1 MSNGQLESGVKQC
14 CDTMQVPPDSFYK
27 RNRATTFPFPRS
39 GRSRPRSPSFPPT
52 LTSQPPPP
60 YPPPCGAAAPRPS
73 RRLCAGQSASACAKE
88 PKSPPL
94 VARPVQD
101 GCGVSEREGRLPC
114 ASNVLFFTQVRT
126 ALAGAIEER
135 SGVKGP
141 AYPGL
146 VLWRL
151 GSVGEHQRSTAC
163 V

>member
-1 MSNGQLESGVKQC
+1 MILCRCHQILSTNETGPRL
-14 CDTMQVPPDSFYK
+14 
-27 RNRATTFPFPRS
+27 FPFRDP
-39 GRSRPRSPSFPPT
+39 GTAGHAPPPSPPLP
-52 LTSQPPPP
+52 QPSPP